1 MLAWVEKDIGR
12 KYSHP
17 LTESQP
23 INDFLRYLELKD
35 QCVGRADYTHWRSI
49 VASARHRKCGDLV
62 FNILSGAIA
71 FLAAWVRGS
80 CFFQHPKCGV
90 FVLLW
95 AIQFFRWGLLSTVPE
110 PIHLIATF
118 DIILLMPLNWS
129 LRHASLGFR
138 VVSCDGWFV
147 RWHSYQL
154 WSPMG
159 RHIIC

>member
-62 FNILSGAIA
+62 FNILSVGLLLFWQPECEALVFSNILSVG
-71 FLAAWVRGS
+71 FLFCCGPSSFFDEASFLPSLSQFIWSLLLILFYS
-80 CFFQHPKCGV
+80 CRWTEACVTRVWDLGLSPVTADSCGDTVISCGV
-90 FVLLW
+90 LW
-95 AIQFFRWGLLSTVPE
+95 GGT
-110 PIHLIATF
+110 
-118 DIILLMPLNWS
+118 
-129 LRHASLGFR
+129 
-138 VVSCDGWFV
+138 
-147 RWHSYQL
+147 
-154 WSPMG
+154 
-159 RHIIC
+159 